1 MHGKTF
7 LALILA
13 VALLA
18 IPVHAV
24 YPGDPGYRG
33 CVMLTEDG
41 QFDDTDCDKVPD
53 IADNCALTHNVDQS
67 DVDRNGIGDACD
79 IVISELRI
87 EPTTPMQGRSIVATV
102 RIMNNRPY
110 AVRDLDVKLE
120 IPRLGLFS
128 TDKGGGL
135 DAGGIATREVG
146 TGRPDCAPGTFT
158 DVVAIVEHQYGVRQT
173 EVFSQAVRVPVVQSG
188 LCGEDTPGAGRTTV
202 DIIEA
207 QDVNAVEGALYP
219 FTIKNNE
226 AESKAYVL
234 SIDGIER
241 WGYGEIY
248 PGGVIVIP
256 AGEARDGALRIWSD
270 PAWSGKQS
278 FTFTVQSRD
287 DAKQIVLVAD
297 ITPSPQDIAPAAAPG
312 TKLLL
317 GLLAFLVV
325 LLVLGGALYV
335 LRHHHRD
342 DVPSPRKKK

>member
-13 VALLA
+13 VALVA

-53 IADNCALTHNVDQS
+53 IADNCAFTHNQDQS
-67 DVDRNGIGDACD
+67 DVDHNSIGDACD
-79 IVISELRI
+79 ILISQVRI
-87 EPTTPMQGRSIVATV
+87 EPETPMQGRSLVATV
-102 RIMNNRPY
+102 QVMNNRPY
-110 AVRDLDVKLE
+110 AVKDLTVRLDV
-120 IPRLGLFS
+120 PRLGLFA
-128 TDKGGGL
+128 TDKIGVL
-135 DAGGIATREVG
+135 DAGRIATVELVTRL
-146 TGRPDCAPGTFT
+146 PDCAPTRAT
-158 DVVAIVEHQYGVRQT
+158 DIVAIVEHQYGVRQT
-173 EVFSQAVRVPVVQSG
+173 EVFSQPVRVAVVASG
-188 LCGEDTPGAGRTTV
+188 LCGETTPNAGRTTV

-219 FTIKNNE
+219 FTIQNNE
-226 AESKAYVL
+226 AESRAYVL

-241 WGYGEIY
+241 WGYGEVY

-287 DAKQIVLVAD
+287 DAQQILLIAD
-297 ITPSPQDIAPAAAPG
+297 ITPSPQDIAPQAAPG